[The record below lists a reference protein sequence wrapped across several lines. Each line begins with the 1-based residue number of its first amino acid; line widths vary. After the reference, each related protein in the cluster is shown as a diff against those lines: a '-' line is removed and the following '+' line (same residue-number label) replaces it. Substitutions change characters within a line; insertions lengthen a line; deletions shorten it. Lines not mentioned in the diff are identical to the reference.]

1 MEYIQILGPNHLLYI
16 AVLIFF
22 TCLLF
27 MNQSYVRDHRNTI
40 SKYIVTIS
48 ILQQILLYGSYV
60 LLGEFTLQESLPFHI
75 SRINTILGIIFLF
88 TKSEKL
94 FSFVAYFSVFAW
106 LSFLVPSNI
115 EPITHPRGV
124 SFLTNHVIT
133 LLLPFYGMIAYNYNV
148 QASARKSVIQW
159 FLVYF
164 VFVALFNPIVNGNYF
179 YLRDKPIFSSV
190 PNIFYYPGSILVSI
204 LLFFIIE
211 QVFRLVQSKFIHKQ
225 TEERVL
231 L

>member
-1 MEYIQILGPNHLLYI
+1 M
-16 AVLIFF
+16 
-22 TCLLF
+22 
-27 MNQSYVRDHRNTI
+27 
-40 SKYIVTIS
+40 
-48 ILQQILLYGSYV
+48 
-60 LLGEFTLQESLPFHI
+60 
-75 SRINTILGIIFLF
+75 
-88 TKSEKL
+88 
-94 FSFVAYFSVFAW
+94 FAW

-133 LLLPFYGMIAYNYNV
+133 LLLPFYGMIAYNYKV
-148 QASARKSVIQW
+148 YASARKRVILL

-211 QVFRLVQSKFIHKQ
+211 QIFHLVQSKFIHKQ
-225 TEERVL
+225 TEG
-231 L
+231 